1 MRCNRLSTPSP
12 FRFVKHEGVS
22 SRSWRAMWRLEPDY
36 NHSRMAWSIDLIES
50 LLGGKITSLSLPP
63 ETVISSFEQVQASL
77 GCEWINSVTGK
88 GIAPT
93 LRIVGMG
100 MRLATLE
107 TIVGAE
113 MLVDSLRGKSHD
125 SEAELTAIYL
135 LRSSC
140 PAAQFQLFPEVGNR
154 KADFS
159 VRGATE
165 GQWATVEVT
174 HPNTSKEHDRVQ
186 SVLKALST
194 ALAQVDRT
202 FTLDVLFRR
211 EPTQS
216 ETENL
221 CRHVPEFCRLE
232 GQQQADLTEGLGTL
246 LLNKTPLG
254 QVKKWTFVDR
264 EAAPI
269 MGFAHIEIRGGVHRQ
284 VSVNVPF
291 TDERAEDILRREAR
305 QLPERGVGFIMIDV
319 GDVIGS
325 FQDWGAILQRRFQP
339 AQHTR
344 VSAVCLFEA
353 LSGPTDNGYDWML
366 RTQLITNPHA
376 QFKLPDWI
384 KEAVISAGRKYDLAS
399 GKW

>member
-1 MRCNRLSTPSP
+1 MLKVQRRNEPRC
-12 FRFVKHEGVS
+12 
-22 SRSWRAMWRLEPDY
+22 Y
-36 NHSRMAWSIDLIES
+36 
-50 LLGGKITSLSLPP
+50 
-63 ETVISSFEQVQASL
+63 
-77 GCEWINSVTGK
+77 C
-88 GIAPT
+88 
-93 LRIVGMG
+93 

-113 MLVDSLRGKSHD
+113 KLVDNIRQKSRD
-125 SEAELTAIYL
+125 SEAELTAIYI
-135 LRSSC
+135 LRFSDR
-140 PAAQFQLFPEVGNR
+140 AAQFQLFPEVGNR
-154 KADFS
+154 KADFC
-159 VRGATE
+159 VRDATE
-165 GQWATVEVT
+165 EQWTTVEAT

-194 ALAQVDRT
+194 ALAKFDQT

-211 EPTQS
+211 EPTQG

-221 CRHVPEFCRLE
+221 CRHVPEFCKLE

-264 EAAPI
+264 GDAPI
-269 MGFAHIEIRGGVHRQ
+269 MGLAHIEIRGGVHRQ

-291 TDERAEDILRREAR
+291 TDERAEDILRSEAR

-325 FQDWGAILQRRFQP
+325 FQDWEAIFQRRFQP
-339 AQHTR
+339 TQHTR

-353 LSGPTDNGYDWML
+353 ISGPTDTGYDWML
-366 RTQLITNPHA
+366 RTQLITNPHT

-384 KEAVISAGRKYDLAS
+384 NEAVISAGRKYDLAS
-399 GKW
+399 ARW